1 MRGGSSRSDCPMGML
16 SSLSFED
23 LPSNGVFIVGDH
35 LHYPFP
41 FVKGVEEVAASTNAR
56 GMAAM
61 GGGECGG

>member
-1 MRGGSSRSDCPMGML
+1 MGML